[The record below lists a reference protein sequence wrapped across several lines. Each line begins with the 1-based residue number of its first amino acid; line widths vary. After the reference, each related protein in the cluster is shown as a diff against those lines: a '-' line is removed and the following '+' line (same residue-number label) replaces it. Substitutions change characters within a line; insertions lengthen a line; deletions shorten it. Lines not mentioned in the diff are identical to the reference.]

1 MKRNNRF
8 FNKIEME
15 KIDNDL
21 YILSKSGAAVLFD
34 NKHGLTAPKAKK
46 TYPIRIS
53 TPCGGMITFTRSS

>member
-1 MKRNNRF
+1 
-8 FNKIEME
+8 ME

-46 TYPIRIS
+46 DLSDTDKYSVWGDDNLYPQQ
-53 TPCGGMITFTRSS
+53 